1 MNNLNDMDI
10 CPLLTGNTMEVT
22 RKTKIETD
30 TFELGDII
38 KFKLADGQKV
48 KAMACDPPLGRN
60 EIQTIC
66 NSVTRYK

>member
-48 KAMACDPPLGRN
+48 KAMAVRQDENGIHRR
-60 EIQTIC
+60 
-66 NSVTRYK
+66 RYEEG